1 MVAEVRAE
9 VEAEGE
15 ESRKRKVKY
24 RRRWSAAVD
33 DGAPKRGEEEEV
45 KGQVSVGLRKWEE

>member
-1 MVAEVRAE
+1 MVAEVREE

>member
-33 DGAPKRGEEEEV
+33 DGAPKEE
-45 KGQVSVGLRKWEE
+45 KKKK